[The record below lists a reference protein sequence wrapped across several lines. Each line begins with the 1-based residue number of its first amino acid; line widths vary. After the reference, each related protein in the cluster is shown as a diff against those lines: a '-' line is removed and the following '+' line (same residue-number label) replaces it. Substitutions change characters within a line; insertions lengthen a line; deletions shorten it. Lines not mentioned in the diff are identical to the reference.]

1 MKRFLL
7 IKYGIF
13 CLALTMIFGTA
24 GCEAFN
30 EALQAELEYGSS
42 ESGSSDDFKPRFVM
56 TVCAI
61 VKYPRAQMLELQVDC
76 NGTEIWINRNQL
88 FDSKRIE
95 KARAVP
101 RPGNPD
107 VCDLEFKLDPLG
119 KTHWQMLVASAGGNE
134 VALLVDQRCVATFVP
149 EMPNVDS
156 DRIDWVKVRA
166 GVDAYTARGIV
177 RYAHKNHVHFNPDAG
192 NFFRFL

>member
-1 MKRFLL
+1 
-7 IKYGIF
+7 
-13 CLALTMIFGTA
+13 
-24 GCEAFN
+24 
-30 EALQAELEYGSS
+30 
-42 ESGSSDDFKPRFVM
+42 M

-61 VKYPRAQMLELQVDC
+61 VKYPRAQMIEQQIDYK
-76 NGTEIWINRNQL
+76 GTTLWINRNQF

-149 EMPNVDS
+149 EMPNSDS
-156 DRIDWVKVRA
+156 DRIDWVRVKA

-177 RYAHKNHVHFNPDAG
+177 RYAHKNYVHFNPDAG

>member
-7 IKYGIF
+7 IKSGIL
-13 CLALTMIFGTA
+13 CLALATIFYAG

-42 ESGSSDDFKPRFVM
+42 ERATSDDFKARFVM

-61 VKYPRAQMLELQVDC
+61 VKYPRAQMIEQQIDYK
-76 NGTEIWINRNQL
+76 GTTLWINRNQF

-119 KTHWQMLVASAGGNE
+119 KTHWQMLVASAGGNV

-149 EMPNVDS
+149 ERPNADS
-156 DRIDWVKVRA
+156 DRIDWVRVKA
-166 GVDAYTARGIV
+166 GVDAYTARGIE
-177 RYAHKNHVHFNPDAG
+177 RYAHKNYVHFNPDAG